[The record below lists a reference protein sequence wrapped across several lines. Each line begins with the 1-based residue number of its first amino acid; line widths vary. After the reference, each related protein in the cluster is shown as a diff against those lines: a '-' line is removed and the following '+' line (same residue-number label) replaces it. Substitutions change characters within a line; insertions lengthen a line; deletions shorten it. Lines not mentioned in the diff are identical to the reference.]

1 MIPQGPTRFHGIY
14 PSTVLPMHGDFSAD
28 WDAYARH
35 TAHCVLRPGI
45 AGVLM
50 NGHAGENFVLSRA
63 EKKRAVEVAVAT
75 VGATRI
81 VVAGVNAESSIEAA
95 EEAREA
101 REAGADAIMVFLP
114 NGFALA
120 QTTEMALLHHDT
132 IRRAVSGMP
141 IFLFAAHHG
150 AGRMAF
156 TPETFE
162 ALLDIEEVVGVKEG
176 SWEVDRYDALRRICK
191 AKRPDVAF
199 CASGDEHLLAC
210 MVHGSD
216 GSLVSLADVM
226 PDEIVALDHA
236 VREGDLARARA
247 LHEKLEPLAEAI
259 YGAPPAGR
267 ATARLKWCLAEMGVI
282 PNASLR
288 PPQPPVS
295 PPEAAMLRAAMK
307 ASGSGP
313 PGPRDGV

>member
-1 MIPQGPTRFHGIY
+1 MIPNGPTRFHGIY
-14 PSTVLPMHGDFSAD
+14 PSTVLPMRADFSPD
-28 WDAYARH
+28 WDAYAKH

-50 NGHAGENFVLSRA
+50 NGHAGENFVLTRA
-63 EKKRAVEVAVAT
+63 EKKRAVEVSVAT

-81 VVAGVNAESSIEAA
+81 VVAGVNAESSLEAA

-101 REAGADAIMVFLP
+101 RDAGADAIMVFLP

-120 QTTEMALLHHDT
+120 QTTEMALLHHRV
-132 IRRAVSGMP
+132 IRRAVPGMP
-141 IFLFAAHHG
+141 MFLFAAHHG

-162 ALLDIEEVVGVKEG
+162 ALLAIEEVVGVKEG
-176 SWEVDRYDALRRICK
+176 SWEVDRYDALRRIAK

-236 VREGDLARARA
+236 VRAGDLARARA

-259 YGAPPAGR
+259 YGAPPGGR

-282 PNASLR
+282 PDPALR
-288 PPQPPVS
+288 PPQPALKA
-295 PPEAAMLRAAMK
+295 PERAMLRAAMK
-307 ASGSGP
+307 ASGL
-313 PGPRDGV
+313 

>member
-1 MIPQGPTRFHGIY
+1 MIPDGPHRFHGIF
-14 PSTVLPMHGDFSAD
+14 PSTVLPMAGPDFAPD
-28 WDAYARH
+28 WSAYARH

-63 EKKRAVEVAVAT
+63 EKRRAVDVSVAT
-75 VGATRI
+75 VGASRI
-81 VVAGVNAESSIEAA
+81 VVAGVNAESSQEAA

-101 REAGADAIMVFLP
+101 RAAGADAIMVFLP

-120 QTTEMALLHHDT
+120 QTTEMALLHHRT
-132 IRRAVSGMP
+132 IIAAVPGMP
-141 IFLFAAHHG
+141 VFLFAAHHG

-156 TPETFE
+156 TEETFA
-162 ALLDIEEVVGVKEG
+162 ALLDLPEVVGVKEG

-216 GSLVSLADVM
+216 GSLVSLADLL
-226 PDEIVALDHA
+226 PDEIVALDAA
-236 VREGDLARARA
+236 VRAGDLPEARR
-247 LHEKLEPLAEAI
+247 LHERLEPLAEAI

-267 ATARLKWCLAEMGVI
+267 ATARLKFCLAEMGVI
-282 PNASLR
+282 PDPALR
-288 PPQPPVS
+288 PPQPAVS
-295 PPEAAMLRAAMK
+295 PPEAAMLRAAMT
-307 ASGSGP
+307 ASGL
-313 PGPRDGV
+313 